1 MPETPPEPADTAGR
15 EDVAALRLGLLEAQA
30 ELRERGIAAA
40 ILIGGEDRWGCSEV
54 LDRLNEW
61 LDPGRMDTVVQPP
74 PTAEEAERP
83 FLWRAWRDLPARGR
97 IALFHGGWPDR
108 LVLEAM
114 RGRSDAAEF
123 DRRLEAVRS
132 MDRMLAA
139 DGLVIARLWI
149 HVPLAEH
156 RRRFEAA
163 RTDPQWRWRLDATDR
178 AILERYEQVVP
189 LARRLVEATDAP
201 HAPWR
206 TVQTTDPQARDLE
219 VGRFILERLRAA
231 LDGPTAVVAAGGDV
245 GDAGDAGDAGAPPPA
260 GDGRLA
266 EVDHTAHL
274 PKEAYES
281 RLPTLQARLARRM
294 RQLADGGQSAVVVL
308 EGPDAAGKGGVIR
321 RIVPALP
328 ATMERVVR
336 IGPPTDAERARQ
348 YLWRFW
354 RELPRAGHLLIFDRS
369 WYGRV
374 LVERVE
380 GLARPEQ
387 WRRAY
392 AEINDFEQQLHEA
405 GIVLLKFW
413 LDIDRDEQ
421 RRRFEARQA
430 TGWKRY
436 KITEA
441 DWRARERWDDY
452 RLAAE
457 EMFARTD
464 RRTARWTVV
473 PADDK
478 RFARIQVLETLV
490 KALKRGVWR
499 GRRGG

>member
-1 MPETPPEPADTAGR
+1 MPAMPPESAPPPADPEELSWCR
-15 EDVAALRLGLLEAQA
+15 VPDLRLGLLEAQA

-40 ILIGGEDRWGCSEV
+40 ILIAGEDRWGCSEV

-74 PTAEEAERP
+74 PTPEEAERP

-97 IALFHGGWPDR
+97 IALKYGGWPDR

-114 RGRSDAAEF
+114 RDRSSPAEF

-139 DGLVIARLWI
+139 DGMVIARLWI
-149 HVPLAEH
+149 HAPLAEH

-178 AILERYEQVVP
+178 AILDRYEQVVP
-189 LARRLVEATDAP
+189 LARRLVEATDAQ

-206 TVQTTDPQARDLE
+206 TVEAADPRIRDLE
-219 VGRFILERLRAA
+219 VGTFILERLRAA
-231 LDGPTAVVAAGGDV
+231 LDGPPAAIAAEQPGGEPP
-245 GDAGDAGDAGAPPPA
+245 PPPA
-260 GDGRLA
+260 GGRLA

-274 PKEAYES
+274 PREAYES

-336 IGPPTDAERARQ
+336 IGPPTDEERARP

-354 RELPRAGHLLIFDRS
+354 RALPRAGHLLIFDRS

-380 GLARPEQ
+380 GLARPEA

-392 AEINDFEQQLHEA
+392 EEINDFEQQLHEA

-413 LDIDRDEQ
+413 LDIDRQEQ
-421 RRRFEARQA
+421 QRRFEAREA

-436 KITEA
+436 KITES
-441 DWRARERWDDY
+441 DWRAREQWDAY
-452 RLAAE
+452 RIAAE

-464 RRTARWTVV
+464 RRTARWHIV

-478 RFARIQVLETLV
+478 RHARIQVLETLV